1 MVVKEIEPGS
11 SELKDLTLLHS
22 SMNYNYG
29 RNLNPPQL
37 PRPLT
42 KSWKLRTPESD
53 KDYKKTA
60 CDRERSRMRDMNRAY
75 EALRSRLPICKPP
88 GKKLSKIE
96 TLRMAIRYIYH
107 LQSCLDDDMKL
118 ESLDPEML
126 EYQDA
131 SPSTSWAAVP
141 YFGHSYIN
149 YPLEPPAYHSSYKKP
164 RYDL

>member
-1 MVVKEIEPGS
+1 MAYVCPNVAEPV
-11 SELKDLTLLHS
+11 
-22 SMNYNYG
+22 
-29 RNLNPPQL
+29 QL
-37 PRPLT
+37 CN
-42 KSWKLRTPESD
+42 S
-53 KDYKKTA
+53 
-60 CDRERSRMRDMNRAY
+60 
-75 EALRSRLPICKPP
+75 I
-88 GKKLSKIE
+88 GF
-96 TLRMAIRYIYH
+96 RMAIRYIYH